1 MKLTKTLLRDK
12 LYIIAICITI
22 FIAYL
27 SLIKITS
34 SKASFA
40 NSDKM
45 YHLIAYFT
53 LTFFWLSSYYKK
65 KKLKT
70 TIVILCIIYGI
81 IIEALQGICTT
92 YRTADFKD
100 IIANALGCIFALLVF
115 NVILKKSSVY

>member
-1 MKLTKTLLRDK
+1 MKLIKTLLKDK

-34 SKASFA
+34 TKASFA
-40 NSDKM
+40 NSDKI

-53 LTFFWLSSYYKK
+53 LTFFWLFSFYKK
-65 KKLKT
+65 KKLKSI
-70 TIVILCIIYGI
+70 IVILCISYGV
-81 IIEALQGICTT
+81 IIEILQGICTT

-100 IIANALGCIFALLVF
+100 IIANALGCILALLLF
-115 NVILKKSSVY
+115 NTILKKSSVY